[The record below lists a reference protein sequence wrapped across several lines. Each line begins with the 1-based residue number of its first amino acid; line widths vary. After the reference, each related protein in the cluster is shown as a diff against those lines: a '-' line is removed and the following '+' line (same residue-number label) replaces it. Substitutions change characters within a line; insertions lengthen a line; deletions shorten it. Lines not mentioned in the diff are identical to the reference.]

1 MDVIDYIDR
10 STYVILF
17 RVYTESDTIQI
28 PEQIDGKPVR
38 ELADHAFADEPSVLY
53 AESEKRRA
61 VRSGHFG
68 TFQSTGAGASAA
80 STHSSGERTERPDA
94 SVIAVVQNN
103 QLVGD
108 VCRPVTGRPDA
119 SVNAAVQNSE
129 RLSTL
134 PPSLCGRRLRAV
146 ILPDALAAIGNYAFY
161 GCDNLKTVSFPA
173 SIRRIGSGLFNSCP
187 ALSVL
192 IFRQAISAA
201 PSEDPEAGQQ
211 CADSLP
217 PQLLPENISSAPPAT
232 PALLQEVLRT
242 VNHEVEVRLQDSSGQ
257 DAVRLLFP
265 EYYEEPKEN
274 TPARIIEIIWH
285 GTGYQYR
292 QCFLQRKLQY
302 SQYDSLLPAAD
313 AQEMPQTLVRLC
325 LDRLITPAELSGTCL
340 ANYVSCLR
348 ARSDALWTFLLADQ
362 ETDLTDWLRVLEHS
376 GYFTEKLLDHMI
388 DQASS
393 AGRADASVFL
403 MDLRRRM
410 FRPSSRSKYDF

>member
-1 MDVIDYIDR
+1 MNLNMDAMDIIDYIDK
-10 STYVILF
+10 STYVILL

-61 VRSGHFG
+61 VRSGDCW
-68 TFQSTGAGASAA
+68 TFQSAGAGASAA
-80 STHSSGERTERPDA
+80 PTHFSGERTERPDA
-94 SVIAVVQNN
+94 SV
-103 QLVGD
+103 
-108 VCRPVTGRPDA
+108 
-119 SVNAAVQNSE
+119 NAAVPNSE
-129 RLSTL
+129 RRSTL
-134 PPSLCGRRLRAV
+134 PPALCGRRLRAV

-192 IFRQAISAA
+192 VFRQAVSAA
-201 PSEDPEAGQQ
+201 P
-211 CADSLP
+211 
-217 PQLLPENISSAPPAT
+217 SAPPAT

-242 VNHEVEVRLQDSSGQ
+242 VNHEVEVRLQDPSGQ

-362 ETDLTDWLRVLEHS
+362 ETDLTDWLRVLERS
-376 GYFTEKLLDHMI
+376 GYFTEERLDQMI

-393 AGRADASVFL
+393 AGRADASVYL

-410 FRPSSRSKYDF
+410 FRPSSGSKYDF

>member
-1 MDVIDYIDR
+1 MNLNMDAMDIIDYIDK
-10 STYVILF
+10 STYVILL

-28 PEQIDGKPVR
+28 PEQIDGKPMR

-61 VRSGHFG
+61 VSSGDCW
-68 TFQSTGAGASAA
+68 TFQSAGAGASAA
-80 STHSSGERTERPDA
+80 STHFSGERTE
-94 SVIAVVQNN
+94 
-103 QLVGD
+103 
-108 VCRPVTGRPDA
+108 RPDA

-134 PPSLCGRRLRAV
+134 PPALCGRRLRAV

-192 IFRQAISAA
+192 VFRQAVSA
-201 PSEDPEAGQQ
+201 
-211 CADSLP
+211 
-217 PQLLPENISSAPPAT
+217 APPAT

-242 VNHEVEVRLQDSSGQ
+242 VNHEVEVRLQDPSGQ

-325 LDRLITPAELSGTCL
+325 LDRLITPAELSRVHL
-340 ANYVSCLR
+340 ESYVSCLR
-348 ARSDALWTFLLADQ
+348 KRPDALWTFLLADQ
-362 ETDLTDWLRVLEHS
+362 ETDLTDWLRVLERS
-376 GYFTEKLLDHMI
+376 GYFTEERLDQMI

-393 AGRADASVFL
+393 AGRADASVYL

-410 FRPSSRSKYDF
+410 FRPSSGSKYDF

>member
-1 MDVIDYIDR
+1 MNLNMDAMDIIDYIDK
-10 STYVILF
+10 STYVILL

-61 VRSGHFG
+61 VRSDDCW
-68 TFQSTGAGASAA
+68 TFQSAGAGASAA
-80 STHSSGERTERPDA
+80 STHFSGERTE
-94 SVIAVVQNN
+94 
-103 QLVGD
+103 
-108 VCRPVTGRPDA
+108 RPDA

-134 PPSLCGRRLRAV
+134 PPALCGRRLRAV
-146 ILPDALAAIGNYAFY
+146 VLPDALAAIGNYAFY

-192 IFRQAISAA
+192 AFRQAVSAA
-201 PSEDPEAGQQ
+201 P
-211 CADSLP
+211 
-217 PQLLPENISSAPPAT
+217 SAPPAT

-325 LDRLITPAELSGTCL
+325 LDRLITPAELSRVHL
-340 ANYVSCLR
+340 ESYVSCLR
-348 ARSDALWTFLLADQ
+348 KRPDALWTFLLADQ
-362 ETDLTDWLRVLEHS
+362 ETDLTDWLRVLERS
-376 GYFTEKLLDHMI
+376 GYFTEERLDQMI

-393 AGRADASVFL
+393 AGRADATVYL

-410 FRPSSRSKYDF
+410 FRPSSGSKYDF

>member
-1 MDVIDYIDR
+1 MNLNMDAMDIIDYIDK
-10 STYVILF
+10 STYVILL

-61 VRSGHFG
+61 VRSGDCW
-68 TFQSTGAGASAA
+68 TFQSAGAGASAA
-80 STHSSGERTERPDA
+80 PTHFSGERTE
-94 SVIAVVQNN
+94 
-103 QLVGD
+103 
-108 VCRPVTGRPDA
+108 RPDA

-134 PPSLCGRRLRAV
+134 PPALCGRRLRAV
-146 ILPDALAAIGNYAFY
+146 VLPDALAAIGNYAFY

-192 IFRQAISAA
+192 VFRQAVSA
-201 PSEDPEAGQQ
+201 
-211 CADSLP
+211 
-217 PQLLPENISSAPPAT
+217 APPAT

-242 VNHEVEVRLQDSSGQ
+242 VNHEVEVRLQDPSGQ

-302 SQYDSLLPAAD
+302 SQYDNLLPAAD

-325 LDRLITPAELSGTCL
+325 LDRLITPAELSRVHL
-340 ANYVSCLR
+340 ESYVSCLR
-348 ARSDALWTFLLADQ
+348 KQPDALWTFLLADQ
-362 ETDLTDWLRVLEHS
+362 ETDLTDWLRVLERS
-376 GYFTEKLLDHMI
+376 GYFTEERLDQMI

-393 AGRADASVFL
+393 AGRADASVYL

-410 FRPSSRSKYDF
+410 FRPSSGSKYDF

>member
-1 MDVIDYIDR
+1 MLDLLED
-10 STYVILF
+10 ILVF
-17 RVYTESDTIQI
+17 
-28 PEQIDGKPVR
+28 
-38 ELADHAFADEPSVLY
+38 LHA
-53 AESEKRRA
+53 
-61 VRSGHFG
+61 
-68 TFQSTGAGASAA
+68 
-80 STHSSGERTERPDA
+80 RPMFH
-94 SVIAVVQNN
+94 
-103 QLVGD
+103 L
-108 VCRPVTGRPDA
+108 
-119 SVNAAVQNSE
+119 
-129 RLSTL
+129 
-134 PPSLCGRRLRAV
+134 
-146 ILPDALAAIGNYAFY
+146 
-161 GCDNLKTVSFPA
+161 
-173 SIRRIGSGLFNSCP
+173 
-187 ALSVL
+187 
-192 IFRQAISAA
+192 
-201 PSEDPEAGQQ
+201 
-211 CADSLP
+211 
-217 PQLLPENISSAPPAT
+217 
-232 PALLQEVLRT
+232 ALLQEVLRT

>member
-1 MDVIDYIDR
+1 MNLNMDAMDIIDYIDK
-10 STYVILF
+10 STYVILL

-61 VRSGHFG
+61 VRSGDCW
-68 TFQSTGAGASAA
+68 TFQSAGAGASAA
-80 STHSSGERTERPDA
+80 STHFSGERTE
-94 SVIAVVQNN
+94 
-103 QLVGD
+103 
-108 VCRPVTGRPDA
+108 RPDA

-134 PPSLCGRRLRAV
+134 PPALCGRRLRAV

-192 IFRQAISAA
+192 VFRQAVSA
-201 PSEDPEAGQQ
+201 
-211 CADSLP
+211 
-217 PQLLPENISSAPPAT
+217 APPAT

-242 VNHEVEVRLQDSSGQ
+242 VNHEVEVRLQDPSGQ

>member
-1 MDVIDYIDR
+1 MNLNMDAMDIIDYIDK
-10 STYVILF
+10 STYVILL

-61 VRSGHFG
+61 VSSGDCW
-68 TFQSTGAGASAA
+68 TFQSAGAGASAA
-80 STHSSGERTERPDA
+80 STHFSGERTE
-94 SVIAVVQNN
+94 
-103 QLVGD
+103 
-108 VCRPVTGRPDA
+108 RPDA

-134 PPSLCGRRLRAV
+134 PPALCGRRLRAV

-192 IFRQAISAA
+192 VFRQAVSA
-201 PSEDPEAGQQ
+201 
-211 CADSLP
+211 
-217 PQLLPENISSAPPAT
+217 APPAT

-242 VNHEVEVRLQDSSGQ
+242 VNHEVEVRLQDPSGQ

-325 LDRLITPAELSGTCL
+325 LDRLITPAELSRVHL
-340 ANYVSCLR
+340 ESYVSCLR
-348 ARSDALWTFLLADQ
+348 KQPDALWTFLLADQ
-362 ETDLTDWLRVLEHS
+362 ETDLTDWLRVLERS
-376 GYFTEKLLDHMI
+376 GYFTEERLDQMI

-393 AGRADASVFL
+393 AGRADASVYL

-410 FRPSSRSKYDF
+410 FRPSSGSKYDF

>member
-1 MDVIDYIDR
+1 MNLNMDAMDIIDYIDK
-10 STYVILF
+10 STYVILL

-61 VRSGHFG
+61 VSSGDCW
-68 TFQSTGAGASAA
+68 TFQSAGAGASAA
-80 STHSSGERTERPDA
+80 STHFSGERTERPDA
-94 SVIAVVQNN
+94 SV
-103 QLVGD
+103 
-108 VCRPVTGRPDA
+108 
-119 SVNAAVQNSE
+119 NAAVPNSE
-129 RLSTL
+129 RRSTL
-134 PPSLCGRRLRAV
+134 PPALCGRRLRAV

-192 IFRQAISAA
+192 VFRQAVSA
-201 PSEDPEAGQQ
+201 
-211 CADSLP
+211 
-217 PQLLPENISSAPPAT
+217 APPAT

-242 VNHEVEVRLQDSSGQ
+242 VNHEVEVRLQDPSGQ

-325 LDRLITPAELSGTCL
+325 LDRLITPAELSRVHL
-340 ANYVSCLR
+340 ESYVSCLR
-348 ARSDALWTFLLADQ
+348 KQPDALWTFLLADQ
-362 ETDLTDWLRVLEHS
+362 ETDLTDWLRVLERS
-376 GYFTEKLLDHMI
+376 GYFTEERLDQMI

-393 AGRADASVFL
+393 AGRADASVYL

-410 FRPSSRSKYDF
+410 FRPSSGSKYDF

>member
-1 MDVIDYIDR
+1 MDVIYYIDK

-17 RVYTESDTIQI
+17 RVYTESDTIQL
-28 PEQIDGKPVR
+28 PEQIDGKPVK
-38 ELADHAFADEPSVLY
+38 ELADHAFADEPSVMY

-61 VRSGHFG
+61 VRSGNFG
-68 TFQSTGAGASAA
+68 AFKPATAGASAA
-80 STHSSGERTERPDA
+80 STLFSGESTERPD
-94 SVIAVVQNN
+94 
-103 QLVGD
+103 
-108 VCRPVTGRPDA
+108 P
-119 SVNAAVQNSE
+119 SVNAAAE
-129 RLSTL
+129 HLAPPGTL
-134 PPSLCGRRLRAV
+134 PPALCGRRLRAV

-161 GCDNLKTVSFPA
+161 GCDNLKTVSFPE

-187 ALSVL
+187 AFSVL
-192 IFRQAISAA
+192 IFRQAAGLSPARPAPARLQQSAGLS
-201 PSEDPEAGQQ
+201 P
-211 CADSLP
+211 
-217 PQLLPENISSAPPAT
+217 APPAPARLQQSAGLSPAPPASAQLQQSAGLSPAPPT

-242 VNHEVEVRLQDSSGQ
+242 VNHEVEVRLQDAAGQ

-302 SQYDSLLPAAD
+302 SQYDNLLPAAD

-325 LDRLITPAELSGTCL
+325 LDRLITPVELSSAHL
-340 ANYVSCLR
+340 ENYVSCLR
-348 ARSDALWTFLLADQ
+348 KRPDALWTYLLADQ
-362 ETDLTDWLRVLEHS
+362 ETDLTDWLRVLERS
-376 GYFTEKLLDHMI
+376 GYFTRELLDHMV

-403 MDLRRRM
+403 MDLRRRV

>member
-1 MDVIDYIDR
+1 MNLNMDAMDIIDYIDK
-10 STYVILF
+10 STYVILL

-61 VRSGHFG
+61 VRSGDCW
-68 TFQSTGAGASAA
+68 TFQSAGAGASAA
-80 STHSSGERTERPDA
+80 PTHFSGERTERPDA
-94 SVIAVVQNN
+94 SV
-103 QLVGD
+103 
-108 VCRPVTGRPDA
+108 
-119 SVNAAVQNSE
+119 NAAVPNSE
-129 RLSTL
+129 RRSTL
-134 PPSLCGRRLRAV
+134 PPALCGRRLRAV
-146 ILPDALAAIGNYAFY
+146 VLPDALAAIGNYAFY

-187 ALSVL
+187 ALLVL
-192 IFRQAISAA
+192 VFRQAVSAA
-201 PSEDPEAGQQ
+201 P
-211 CADSLP
+211 
-217 PQLLPENISSAPPAT
+217 SAPPAT

-242 VNHEVEVRLQDSSGQ
+242 VNHEVEVRLQDPSGQ

-325 LDRLITPAELSGTCL
+325 LDRLITPAELSRVHL
-340 ANYVSCLR
+340 ESYVSCLR
-348 ARSDALWTFLLADQ
+348 KQPDALWTFLLADQ
-362 ETDLTDWLRVLEHS
+362 ETDLTDWLRVLERS
-376 GYFTEKLLDHMI
+376 GYFTEERLDQMI

-393 AGRADASVFL
+393 AGRADASVYL

-410 FRPSSRSKYDF
+410 FRPSSGSKYDF

>member
-38 ELADHAFADEPSVLY
+38 ELAEHAFADEPSVLY
-53 AESEKRRA
+53 SESEKHRA

-80 STHSSGERTERPDA
+80 STHFSGERTERPDA
-94 SVIAVVQNN
+94 SV
-103 QLVGD
+103 
-108 VCRPVTGRPDA
+108 
-119 SVNAAVQNSE
+119 NAAAQNSE

-211 CADSLP
+211 HADSLP

-393 AGRADASVFL
+393 AGRADASIFL

>member
-1 MDVIDYIDR
+1 M
-10 STYVILF
+10 
-17 RVYTESDTIQI
+17 
-28 PEQIDGKPVR
+28 
-38 ELADHAFADEPSVLY
+38 
-53 AESEKRRA
+53 
-61 VRSGHFG
+61 
-68 TFQSTGAGASAA
+68 
-80 STHSSGERTERPDA
+80 
-94 SVIAVVQNN
+94 
-103 QLVGD
+103 
-108 VCRPVTGRPDA
+108 
-119 SVNAAVQNSE
+119 NAAVQNSE

-134 PPSLCGRRLRAV
+134 PPALCGRRLKAV
-146 ILPDALAAIGNYAFY
+146 VLPDALAAIGNYAFY

-192 IFRQAISAA
+192 VFRQAVSAA
-201 PSEDPEAGQQ
+201 P
-211 CADSLP
+211 
-217 PQLLPENISSAPPAT
+217 SAPPAT

-242 VNHEVEVRLQDSSGQ
+242 VNHEVEVRLQDPSGQ

-325 LDRLITPAELSGTCL
+325 LDRLITPAELSRVHL
-340 ANYVSCLR
+340 ESYVSCLR
-348 ARSDALWTFLLADQ
+348 KQPDALWTFLLADQ
-362 ETDLTDWLRVLEHS
+362 ETDLTDWLRVLERS
-376 GYFTEKLLDHMI
+376 GYFTEERLDQMI

-393 AGRADASVFL
+393 AGRADASVYL

-410 FRPSSRSKYDF
+410 FRPSSGSKYDF

>member
-1 MDVIDYIDR
+1 MNLNMDAMDIIDYIDK
-10 STYVILF
+10 STYVILL

-61 VRSGHFG
+61 VRSDDCW
-68 TFQSTGAGASAA
+68 TFQSAGAGASAA
-80 STHSSGERTERPDA
+80 PTHFSGERTE
-94 SVIAVVQNN
+94 
-103 QLVGD
+103 
-108 VCRPVTGRPDA
+108 RPDA

-134 PPSLCGRRLRAV
+134 PPALCGRRLRAV

-192 IFRQAISAA
+192 VFRQAVSA
-201 PSEDPEAGQQ
+201 
-211 CADSLP
+211 
-217 PQLLPENISSAPPAT
+217 APPAT

-242 VNHEVEVRLQDSSGQ
+242 VNHEVEVRLQDPSGQ

-302 SQYDSLLPAAD
+302 SQYDNLLPAAD

-325 LDRLITPAELSGTCL
+325 LDRLITPAELSRVHL
-340 ANYVSCLR
+340 ESYVSCLR
-348 ARSDALWTFLLADQ
+348 KRPDALWTFLLADQ
-362 ETDLTDWLRVLEHS
+362 ETDLTDWLRVLERS
-376 GYFTEKLLDHMI
+376 GYFTEERLDQMI

-393 AGRADASVFL
+393 AGRADASVYL

-410 FRPSSRSKYDF
+410 FRPSSGSKYDF

>member
-1 MDVIDYIDR
+1 MNLNMDAMDIIDYIDK
-10 STYVILF
+10 STYVILL

-61 VRSGHFG
+61 VRSGDCW
-68 TFQSTGAGASAA
+68 TFQSAGAGASAA
-80 STHSSGERTERPDA
+80 STHFSGERTE
-94 SVIAVVQNN
+94 
-103 QLVGD
+103 
-108 VCRPVTGRPDA
+108 RPDA

-134 PPSLCGRRLRAV
+134 PPALCGRRLKAV
-146 ILPDALAAIGNYAFY
+146 VLPDALAAIGNYAFY

-192 IFRQAISAA
+192 VFRQAVSA
-201 PSEDPEAGQQ
+201 
-211 CADSLP
+211 
-217 PQLLPENISSAPPAT
+217 APPAT

-242 VNHEVEVRLQDSSGQ
+242 VNHEVEVRLQDPSGQ

-325 LDRLITPAELSGTCL
+325 LDRLITPAELSRVHL
-340 ANYVSCLR
+340 ESYVSCLR
-348 ARSDALWTFLLADQ
+348 KRPDALWTFLLADQ
-362 ETDLTDWLRVLEHS
+362 ETDLTDWLRVLERS
-376 GYFTEKLLDHMI
+376 GYFTEERLDQMI

-393 AGRADASVFL
+393 AGRADASVYL

-410 FRPSSRSKYDF
+410 FRPSSGSKYDF

>member
-1 MDVIDYIDR
+1 MNLNMDAMDIIDYIDK
-10 STYVILF
+10 STYVILL

-61 VRSGHFG
+61 VRSGDCW
-68 TFQSTGAGASAA
+68 TFQSAGAGASAA
-80 STHSSGERTERPDA
+80 STHFSGERTE
-94 SVIAVVQNN
+94 
-103 QLVGD
+103 
-108 VCRPVTGRPDA
+108 RPDA

-134 PPSLCGRRLRAV
+134 PPALCGRRLRAV

-192 IFRQAISAA
+192 VFRQAVSA
-201 PSEDPEAGQQ
+201 
-211 CADSLP
+211 
-217 PQLLPENISSAPPAT
+217 APPAT

-242 VNHEVEVRLQDSSGQ
+242 VNHEVEVRLQDPSGQ

-325 LDRLITPAELSGTCL
+325 LDRLITPAELSRVHL
-340 ANYVSCLR
+340 ESYVSCLR
-348 ARSDALWTFLLADQ
+348 KRPDALWAFLLADQ
-362 ETDLTDWLRVLEHS
+362 ETDLTDWLRVLEQS
-376 GYFTEKLLDHMI
+376 GYFTEERLDQMI

-393 AGRADASVFL
+393 AGRADASVYL

-410 FRPSSRSKYDF
+410 FRPSSGSKYDF

>member
-1 MDVIDYIDR
+1 MNLNMDAMDIIDYIDK
-10 STYVILF
+10 STYVILL

-61 VRSGHFG
+61 VRSGDCW
-68 TFQSTGAGASAA
+68 TFQSAGAGASAA
-80 STHSSGERTERPDA
+80 STHFSGERTE
-94 SVIAVVQNN
+94 
-103 QLVGD
+103 
-108 VCRPVTGRPDA
+108 RPDA

-134 PPSLCGRRLRAV
+134 PPALCGRRLRAV
-146 ILPDALAAIGNYAFY
+146 VLPDALAAIGNYAFY

-192 IFRQAISAA
+192 VFRQAVSAA
-201 PSEDPEAGQQ
+201 PPAT
-211 CADSLP
+211 
-217 PQLLPENISSAPPAT
+217 PAT

-242 VNHEVEVRLQDSSGQ
+242 VNHEVEVRLQDPSGQ

-325 LDRLITPAELSGTCL
+325 LDRLITPAELSRVHL
-340 ANYVSCLR
+340 ESYVSCLR
-348 ARSDALWTFLLADQ
+348 KQPDALWTFLLADQ
-362 ETDLTDWLRVLEHS
+362 ETDLTDWLRVLERS
-376 GYFTEKLLDHMI
+376 GYFTEERLDQMI

-393 AGRADASVFL
+393 AGRADASVYL

-410 FRPSSRSKYDF
+410 FRPSSGSKYDF

>member
-1 MDVIDYIDR
+1 MNLNMDAMDIIDYIDK
-10 STYVILF
+10 STYVILL

-61 VRSGHFG
+61 VRSGDCW
-68 TFQSTGAGASAA
+68 TYQSAGAGASAA
-80 STHSSGERTERPDA
+80 STHFSGERTE
-94 SVIAVVQNN
+94 
-103 QLVGD
+103 
-108 VCRPVTGRPDA
+108 RPDA

-134 PPSLCGRRLRAV
+134 PPALCGRRLRAV
-146 ILPDALAAIGNYAFY
+146 VLPDALAAIGNYAFY

-192 IFRQAISAA
+192 VFRQAVSA
-201 PSEDPEAGQQ
+201 
-211 CADSLP
+211 
-217 PQLLPENISSAPPAT
+217 APPAT

-242 VNHEVEVRLQDSSGQ
+242 VNHEVEVRLQDPSGQ

-325 LDRLITPAELSGTCL
+325 LDRLITPAELSRVHL
-340 ANYVSCLR
+340 ESYVSCLR
-348 ARSDALWTFLLADQ
+348 KRPDALWTFLLADQ
-362 ETDLTDWLRVLEHS
+362 ETDLTDWLRVLERS
-376 GYFTEKLLDHMI
+376 GYFTEERLDQMI

-393 AGRADASVFL
+393 AGRADASVYL

-410 FRPSSRSKYDF
+410 FRPSSGSKYDF

>member
-94 SVIAVVQNN
+94 SVNAVVQNN

-192 IFRQAISAA
+192 VFRQAVSA
-201 PSEDPEAGQQ
+201 
-211 CADSLP
+211 
-217 PQLLPENISSAPPAT
+217 APPAT

-242 VNHEVEVRLQDSSGQ
+242 VNHEVEVRLQDPSGQ

-325 LDRLITPAELSGTCL
+325 LDRLITPAELSRVHL
-340 ANYVSCLR
+340 ESYVSCLR
-348 ARSDALWTFLLADQ
+348 KRPDALWTFLLADQ
-362 ETDLTDWLRVLEHS
+362 ETDLTDWLRVLERS
-376 GYFTEKLLDHMI
+376 GYFTEERLDQMI

-393 AGRADASVFL
+393 AGRADASVYL

-410 FRPSSRSKYDF
+410 FRPSSGSKYDF

>member
-1 MDVIDYIDR
+1 MNLNMDAMDIIDYIDK
-10 STYVILF
+10 STYVILL

-80 STHSSGERTERPDA
+80 STHFSGERTERPDA
-94 SVIAVVQNN
+94 SV
-103 QLVGD
+103 
-108 VCRPVTGRPDA
+108 
-119 SVNAAVQNSE
+119 NAAAQNSE

-146 ILPDALAAIGNYAFY
+146 VLPDALAAIGNYAFY

-192 IFRQAISAA
+192 VFRQAVSA
-201 PSEDPEAGQQ
+201 
-211 CADSLP
+211 
-217 PQLLPENISSAPPAT
+217 APPAT

-242 VNHEVEVRLQDSSGQ
+242 VNHEVEVRLQDPSGQ

-325 LDRLITPAELSGTCL
+325 LDRLITPAELSRVHL
-340 ANYVSCLR
+340 ESYVSCLR
-348 ARSDALWTFLLADQ
+348 KRPDALWTFLLADQ
-362 ETDLTDWLRVLEHS
+362 ETDLTDWLRVLERS
-376 GYFTEKLLDHMI
+376 GYFTEERLDQMI

-393 AGRADASVFL
+393 AGRADASVYL

-410 FRPSSRSKYDF
+410 FRPSSGSKYDF

>member
-1 MDVIDYIDR
+1 MNLNMDAMDIIDYIDK
-10 STYVILF
+10 STYVILL

-61 VRSGHFG
+61 VSSGDCW
-68 TFQSTGAGASAA
+68 TFQSAGAGASAA
-80 STHSSGERTERPDA
+80 STHFSGERTE
-94 SVIAVVQNN
+94 
-103 QLVGD
+103 
-108 VCRPVTGRPDA
+108 RPDA

-134 PPSLCGRRLRAV
+134 PPALCGRRLKAV
-146 ILPDALAAIGNYAFY
+146 VLPDALAAIGNYAFY

-192 IFRQAISAA
+192 VFRQAVSA
-201 PSEDPEAGQQ
+201 
-211 CADSLP
+211 
-217 PQLLPENISSAPPAT
+217 APPAT

-242 VNHEVEVRLQDSSGQ
+242 VNHEVEVRLQDPSGQ

-325 LDRLITPAELSGTCL
+325 LDRLITPAELSRVHL
-340 ANYVSCLR
+340 ESYVSCLR
-348 ARSDALWTFLLADQ
+348 KRPDALWTFLLADQ
-362 ETDLTDWLRVLEHS
+362 ETDLTDWLRVLERS
-376 GYFTEKLLDHMI
+376 GYFTEERLDQMI

-393 AGRADASVFL
+393 AGRADASVYL

-410 FRPSSRSKYDF
+410 FRPSSGSKYDF

>member
-1 MDVIDYIDR
+1 MNLNMDAMDIIDYIDK
-10 STYVILF
+10 STYVILL

-53 AESEKRRA
+53 AESEKCRA
-61 VRSGHFG
+61 VRSGDCW
-68 TFQSTGAGASAA
+68 TFQPAVAGASAA
-80 STHSSGERTERPDA
+80 PTHFSGERTE
-94 SVIAVVQNN
+94 
-103 QLVGD
+103 
-108 VCRPVTGRPDA
+108 RPDA

-129 RLSTL
+129 RRSTL
-134 PPSLCGRRLRAV
+134 PPALCGRRLKAV
-146 ILPDALAAIGNYAFY
+146 VLPDALAAIGNYAFY

-192 IFRQAISAA
+192 VFRQAVSA
-201 PSEDPEAGQQ
+201 
-211 CADSLP
+211 
-217 PQLLPENISSAPPAT
+217 APPAT

-242 VNHEVEVRLQDSSGQ
+242 VNHEVEVRLQDPSGQ

-302 SQYDSLLPAAD
+302 SQYDNLLPAAD

-325 LDRLITPAELSGTCL
+325 LDRLITPAELSRVHL
-340 ANYVSCLR
+340 ESYVSCLR
-348 ARSDALWTFLLADQ
+348 KQPDALWTFLLADQ
-362 ETDLTDWLRVLEHS
+362 ETDLTDWLRVLERS
-376 GYFTEKLLDHMI
+376 GYFTEERLDQMI

-393 AGRADASVFL
+393 AGRADASVYL

-410 FRPSSRSKYDF
+410 FRPSSGSKYDF

>member
-1 MDVIDYIDR
+1 MNLNMDAMDIIDYIDK
-10 STYVILF
+10 STYVILL

-61 VRSGHFG
+61 VRSGDCW
-68 TFQSTGAGASAA
+68 TFQSAGAGASAA
-80 STHSSGERTERPDA
+80 PTHFSGERTE
-94 SVIAVVQNN
+94 
-103 QLVGD
+103 
-108 VCRPVTGRPDA
+108 RPDA

-134 PPSLCGRRLRAV
+134 PPALCGRRLKAV
-146 ILPDALAAIGNYAFY
+146 VLPDALAAIGNYAFY

-192 IFRQAISAA
+192 VFRQAVSA
-201 PSEDPEAGQQ
+201 
-211 CADSLP
+211 
-217 PQLLPENISSAPPAT
+217 APPAT

-242 VNHEVEVRLQDSSGQ
+242 VNHEVEVRLQDPSGQ

-325 LDRLITPAELSGTCL
+325 LDRLITPAELSRVHL
-340 ANYVSCLR
+340 ESYVSCLR
-348 ARSDALWTFLLADQ
+348 KRPDALWTFLLADQ
-362 ETDLTDWLRVLEHS
+362 ETDLTDWLRVLERS
-376 GYFTEKLLDHMI
+376 GYFTEERLDQMI

-393 AGRADASVFL
+393 AGRADASVYL

-410 FRPSSRSKYDF
+410 FRPSSGSKYDF

>member
-1 MDVIDYIDR
+1 MNLNMDAMDIIDYIDK
-10 STYVILF
+10 STYVILL

-61 VRSGHFG
+61 VRSDDCW
-68 TFQSTGAGASAA
+68 TFQSAGAGASAA
-80 STHSSGERTERPDA
+80 STHFSGERTE
-94 SVIAVVQNN
+94 
-103 QLVGD
+103 
-108 VCRPVTGRPDA
+108 RPDA

-134 PPSLCGRRLRAV
+134 PPALCGRRLRAV
-146 ILPDALAAIGNYAFY
+146 VLPDALAAIGNYAFY

-211 CADSLP
+211 HADSLP

-302 SQYDSLLPAAD
+302 SQYDNLLPAAD

-325 LDRLITPAELSGTCL
+325 LDRLITPAELSRVHL
-340 ANYVSCLR
+340 ESYVSCLR
-348 ARSDALWTFLLADQ
+348 KRPDALWTFLLADQ
-362 ETDLTDWLRVLEHS
+362 ETDLTDWLRVLERS
-376 GYFTEKLLDHMI
+376 GYFTEERLDQMI

-393 AGRADASVFL
+393 AGRADASVYL

-410 FRPSSRSKYDF
+410 FRPSSGSKYDF

>member
-1 MDVIDYIDR
+1 MDVIYYIDK

-17 RVYTESDTIQI
+17 RVYTESDTIQL
-28 PEQIDGKPVR
+28 PEQIDGKPVK
-38 ELADHAFADEPSVLY
+38 ELADHAFADEPSVMY

-61 VRSGHFG
+61 VRSGNSGAFKPV
-68 TFQSTGAGASAA
+68 TAGASAA
-80 STHSSGERTERPDA
+80 STLFSGESTERPD
-94 SVIAVVQNN
+94 
-103 QLVGD
+103 
-108 VCRPVTGRPDA
+108 P
-119 SVNAAVQNSE
+119 SVNAAAE
-129 RLSTL
+129 HLAPPGTL
-134 PPSLCGRRLRAV
+134 PPALCGRRLRAV

-161 GCDNLKTVSFPA
+161 GCDNLKTVSFPE
-173 SIRRIGSGLFNSCP
+173 SIKRIGSGLFNSCP

-192 IFRQAISAA
+192 IFRQA
-201 PSEDPEAGQQ
+201 AGL
-211 CADSLP
+211 SP
-217 PQLLPENISSAPPAT
+217 APPAPARLQPSAGLSPAPPT

-242 VNHEVEVRLQDSSGQ
+242 VNHEVEVRLQDAAGQ

-325 LDRLITPAELSGTCL
+325 LDRLITPVELSSAHL
-340 ANYVSCLR
+340 ENYVSCLR
-348 ARSDALWTFLLADQ
+348 KRPDALWTYLLADQ
-362 ETDLTDWLRVLEHS
+362 ETDLTDWLRVLERS
-376 GYFTEKLLDHMI
+376 GCFTRELLDHMV

-403 MDLRRRM
+403 MDLRRRV
-410 FRPSSRSKYDF
+410 FLPSSRSKYDF

>member
-1 MDVIDYIDR
+1 MNLNMDAMDIIDYIDK
-10 STYVILF
+10 STYVILL

-61 VRSGHFG
+61 VRSGDCW
-68 TFQSTGAGASAA
+68 TFQSAGAGASAA
-80 STHSSGERTERPDA
+80 STHFSGERTERPDA
-94 SVIAVVQNN
+94 SV
-103 QLVGD
+103 
-108 VCRPVTGRPDA
+108 
-119 SVNAAVQNSE
+119 NAAVPNSE
-129 RLSTL
+129 RRSTL
-134 PPSLCGRRLRAV
+134 PPALCGRRLRAV

-192 IFRQAISAA
+192 VFRQAVSA
-201 PSEDPEAGQQ
+201 
-211 CADSLP
+211 
-217 PQLLPENISSAPPAT
+217 APPAT

-242 VNHEVEVRLQDSSGQ
+242 VNHEVEVRLQDPSGQ
-257 DAVRLLFP
+257 DSVRLLFP

-325 LDRLITPAELSGTCL
+325 LDRLITPAELSKVHL
-340 ANYVSCLR
+340 ESYVSCLR
-348 ARSDALWTFLLADQ
+348 KRPDALWTFLLADQ
-362 ETDLTDWLRVLEHS
+362 ETDLTDWLRVLERS
-376 GYFTEKLLDHMI
+376 GYFTEERLDQMI

-393 AGRADASVFL
+393 AGRADASVYL

-410 FRPSSRSKYDF
+410 FRPSSGSKYDF

>member
-1 MDVIDYIDR
+1 MNLNMDAMDIIDYIDK
-10 STYVILF
+10 STYVILL

-61 VRSGHFG
+61 VRSDDCW
-68 TFQSTGAGASAA
+68 TFQSAGAGASAA
-80 STHSSGERTERPDA
+80 STHFSGERTE
-94 SVIAVVQNN
+94 
-103 QLVGD
+103 
-108 VCRPVTGRPDA
+108 RPDA

-134 PPSLCGRRLRAV
+134 PPALCGRRLRAV
-146 ILPDALAAIGNYAFY
+146 VLPDALAAIGNYAFY

-192 IFRQAISAA
+192 VFRQAVSA
-201 PSEDPEAGQQ
+201 
-211 CADSLP
+211 
-217 PQLLPENISSAPPAT
+217 APPAT

-242 VNHEVEVRLQDSSGQ
+242 VNHEVEVRLQDPSGQ

-302 SQYDSLLPAAD
+302 SQYDNLLPAAD

-325 LDRLITPAELSGTCL
+325 LDRLITPAELSRVHL
-340 ANYVSCLR
+340 ESYVSCLR
-348 ARSDALWTFLLADQ
+348 KRPDALWTFLLADQ
-362 ETDLTDWLRVLEHS
+362 ETDLTDWLRVLERS
-376 GYFTEKLLDHMI
+376 GYFTEERLDQMI

-393 AGRADASVFL
+393 AGRADATVYL

-410 FRPSSRSKYDF
+410 FRPSSGSKYDF

>member
-1 MDVIDYIDR
+1 MNLNMDAMDIIDYIDK
-10 STYVILF
+10 STYVILL

-61 VRSGHFG
+61 VRSGDCW
-68 TFQSTGAGASAA
+68 TFQSAGAGASAA
-80 STHSSGERTERPDA
+80 STHFSGERTE
-94 SVIAVVQNN
+94 
-103 QLVGD
+103 
-108 VCRPVTGRPDA
+108 RPDA

-129 RLSTL
+129 RRNTL
-134 PPSLCGRRLRAV
+134 PPALCGRRLRAV

-211 CADSLP
+211 RADSLP

-403 MDLRRRM
+403 MDLRCRM

>member
-1 MDVIDYIDR
+1 MNLNMDAMDIIDYIDK
-10 STYVILF
+10 STYVILL

-61 VRSGHFG
+61 VRSGDCW
-68 TFQSTGAGASAA
+68 TFQSAGAGASAA
-80 STHSSGERTERPDA
+80 STHFSGERTE
-94 SVIAVVQNN
+94 
-103 QLVGD
+103 
-108 VCRPVTGRPDA
+108 RPDA

-134 PPSLCGRRLRAV
+134 PPALCGRRLRAV
-146 ILPDALAAIGNYAFY
+146 VLPDALAAIGNYAFY

-192 IFRQAISAA
+192 VFRQAVSA
-201 PSEDPEAGQQ
+201 
-211 CADSLP
+211 
-217 PQLLPENISSAPPAT
+217 APPAT

-242 VNHEVEVRLQDSSGQ
+242 VNHEVEVRLQDPSGQ

-325 LDRLITPAELSGTCL
+325 LDRLITPAELSRVHL
-340 ANYVSCLR
+340 ESYVSCLR
-348 ARSDALWTFLLADQ
+348 KRPDALWTFLLADQ
-362 ETDLTDWLRVLEHS
+362 ETDLTDWLRVLERS
-376 GYFTEKLLDHMI
+376 GYFTEERLDQMI

-393 AGRADASVFL
+393 AGRADASVYL

-410 FRPSSRSKYDF
+410 FRPSSGSKYDF

>member
-1 MDVIDYIDR
+1 MREAAQNMNLNMDAMDIIDYIDK
-10 STYVILF
+10 STYVILL

-61 VRSGHFG
+61 VRSGDCW
-68 TFQSTGAGASAA
+68 TFQSAGAGASAA
-80 STHSSGERTERPDA
+80 PTHFSGERTE
-94 SVIAVVQNN
+94 
-103 QLVGD
+103 
-108 VCRPVTGRPDA
+108 RPDA

-134 PPSLCGRRLRAV
+134 PPALCGRRLRAV
-146 ILPDALAAIGNYAFY
+146 VLPDALAAIGNYAFY

-192 IFRQAISAA
+192 VFRQAVSA
-201 PSEDPEAGQQ
+201 
-211 CADSLP
+211 
-217 PQLLPENISSAPPAT
+217 APPAT

-242 VNHEVEVRLQDSSGQ
+242 VNHEVEVRLQDPSGQ

-325 LDRLITPAELSGTCL
+325 LDRLITPAELSRVHL
-340 ANYVSCLR
+340 ESYVSCLR
-348 ARSDALWTFLLADQ
+348 KQPDALWTFLLADQ
-362 ETDLTDWLRVLEHS
+362 ETDLTDWLRVLERS
-376 GYFTEKLLDHMI
+376 GYFTEERLDQMI

-393 AGRADASVFL
+393 AGRADASVYL

-410 FRPSSRSKYDF
+410 FRPSSGSKYDF

>member
-1 MDVIDYIDR
+1 MDVIYYIDK

-17 RVYTESDTIQI
+17 RVYTESDTIQL
-28 PEQIDGKPVR
+28 PEQIDGKPVK
-38 ELADHAFADEPSVLY
+38 ELADHAFADEPSVMY

-61 VRSGHFG
+61 VRSGNFG
-68 TFQSTGAGASAA
+68 AFKPATAGASAA
-80 STHSSGERTERPDA
+80 STLFSGKSTERP
-94 SVIAVVQNN
+94 N
-103 QLVGD
+103 
-108 VCRPVTGRPDA
+108 P
-119 SVNAAVQNSE
+119 SVNAAAE
-129 RLSTL
+129 HLAPPGTL
-134 PPSLCGRRLRAV
+134 PPALCGRRLRAV

-161 GCDNLKTVSFPA
+161 GCDNLKTVSFPE

-192 IFRQAISAA
+192 IFRQA
-201 PSEDPEAGQQ
+201 AGL
-211 CADSLP
+211 SP
-217 PQLLPENISSAPPAT
+217 APPASARLQQSAGLSPAPPT

-242 VNHEVEVRLQDSSGQ
+242 VNHEVEVRLQDAAGQ

-302 SQYDSLLPAAD
+302 SQYDNLLPAAD

-325 LDRLITPAELSGTCL
+325 LDRLITPVELSSAHL
-340 ANYVSCLR
+340 ENYVSCLR
-348 ARSDALWTFLLADQ
+348 KRPDALWTYLLADQ
-362 ETDLTDWLRVLEHS
+362 ETDLTDWLRVLERS
-376 GYFTEKLLDHMI
+376 GYFTRELLDHMV

-403 MDLRRRM
+403 MDLRRRV

>member
-1 MDVIDYIDR
+1 MNLNMDAMDIIDYIDK
-10 STYVILF
+10 STYVILL

-61 VRSGHFG
+61 VRSGDCW
-68 TFQSTGAGASAA
+68 TFQSAGAGASAA
-80 STHSSGERTERPDA
+80 PTHFSGERTE
-94 SVIAVVQNN
+94 
-103 QLVGD
+103 
-108 VCRPVTGRPDA
+108 RPDA

-134 PPSLCGRRLRAV
+134 PPALCGRRLRAV
-146 ILPDALAAIGNYAFY
+146 VLPDALAAIGNYAFY

-192 IFRQAISAA
+192 VFRQAVSA
-201 PSEDPEAGQQ
+201 
-211 CADSLP
+211 
-217 PQLLPENISSAPPAT
+217 APPAT

-242 VNHEVEVRLQDSSGQ
+242 VNHEVEVRLQDPSGQ

-325 LDRLITPAELSGTCL
+325 LDRLITPAELSRVHL
-340 ANYVSCLR
+340 ESYVSCLR
-348 ARSDALWTFLLADQ
+348 KRPDALWTFLLADQ
-362 ETDLTDWLRVLEHS
+362 ETDLTDWLRVLERS
-376 GYFTEKLLDHMI
+376 GYFTEERLDQMI

-393 AGRADASVFL
+393 AGRADASVYL

-410 FRPSSRSKYDF
+410 FRPSSGSKYDF

>member
-1 MDVIDYIDR
+1 MNLNMDAMDIIDYIDK
-10 STYVILF
+10 STYVILL

-61 VRSGHFG
+61 VRSGDCW
-68 TFQSTGAGASAA
+68 TFQSAGAGASAA
-80 STHSSGERTERPDA
+80 STHFSGERTE
-94 SVIAVVQNN
+94 
-103 QLVGD
+103 
-108 VCRPVTGRPDA
+108 RPDA

-134 PPSLCGRRLRAV
+134 PPALCGRRLKAV
-146 ILPDALAAIGNYAFY
+146 ALPDALAAIGNYAFY

-192 IFRQAISAA
+192 VFRQAVSA
-201 PSEDPEAGQQ
+201 
-211 CADSLP
+211 
-217 PQLLPENISSAPPAT
+217 APPAT

-242 VNHEVEVRLQDSSGQ
+242 VNHEVEVRLQDPSGQ

-325 LDRLITPAELSGTCL
+325 LDRLITPAELSRVHL
-340 ANYVSCLR
+340 ESYVSCLR
-348 ARSDALWTFLLADQ
+348 KRPDALWTFLLADQ
-362 ETDLTDWLRVLEHS
+362 ETDLTDWLRVLERS
-376 GYFTEKLLDHMI
+376 GYFTEERLDQMI

-393 AGRADASVFL
+393 AGRADASVYL

-410 FRPSSRSKYDF
+410 FRPSSGSKYDF

>member
-1 MDVIDYIDR
+1 MNLNMDAMDIIDYIDK
-10 STYVILF
+10 STYVILL

-61 VRSGHFG
+61 VRSDDCW
-68 TFQSTGAGASAA
+68 TFQSAGAGASAA
-80 STHSSGERTERPDA
+80 STHFSGERTE
-94 SVIAVVQNN
+94 
-103 QLVGD
+103 
-108 VCRPVTGRPDA
+108 RPDA

-134 PPSLCGRRLRAV
+134 PPALCGRRLRAV
-146 ILPDALAAIGNYAFY
+146 VLPDALAAIGNYAFY

-192 IFRQAISAA
+192 VFRQAVSA
-201 PSEDPEAGQQ
+201 
-211 CADSLP
+211 
-217 PQLLPENISSAPPAT
+217 APPAT

-242 VNHEVEVRLQDSSGQ
+242 VNHEVEVRLQDPSGQ

-302 SQYDSLLPAAD
+302 SQYDNLLPAAD

-325 LDRLITPAELSGTCL
+325 LDRLITPAELSRVHL
-340 ANYVSCLR
+340 ESYVSCLR
-348 ARSDALWTFLLADQ
+348 KRPDALWTFLLADQ
-362 ETDLTDWLRVLEHS
+362 ETDLTDWLRVLERS
-376 GYFTEKLLDHMI
+376 GYFTEERLDQMI

-393 AGRADASVFL
+393 AGRADASVYL

-410 FRPSSRSKYDF
+410 FRPSSGSKYDF

>member
-1 MDVIDYIDR
+1 MNLNMDAMDIIDYIDK
-10 STYVILF
+10 STYVILL

-61 VRSGHFG
+61 VRSGDCW
-68 TFQSTGAGASAA
+68 TFQSAGAGASAA
-80 STHSSGERTERPDA
+80 PTHFSGERTE
-94 SVIAVVQNN
+94 
-103 QLVGD
+103 
-108 VCRPVTGRPDA
+108 RPDA

-134 PPSLCGRRLRAV
+134 PPALCGRRLRAV
-146 ILPDALAAIGNYAFY
+146 VLPDALAAIGNYAFY

-192 IFRQAISAA
+192 VFRQAVSA
-201 PSEDPEAGQQ
+201 
-211 CADSLP
+211 
-217 PQLLPENISSAPPAT
+217 APPAT

-242 VNHEVEVRLQDSSGQ
+242 VNHEVEVRLQDPSGQ

-325 LDRLITPAELSGTCL
+325 LDRLITPAELSRVHL
-340 ANYVSCLR
+340 ESYVSCLR
-348 ARSDALWTFLLADQ
+348 KQPDALWTFLLADQ
-362 ETDLTDWLRVLEHS
+362 ETDLTDWLRVLERS
-376 GYFTEKLLDHMI
+376 GYFTEERLDQMI

-393 AGRADASVFL
+393 AGRADASVYL

-410 FRPSSRSKYDF
+410 FRPSSGSKYDF

>member
-1 MDVIDYIDR
+1 MNLNMDAMDIIDYIDK
-10 STYVILF
+10 STYVILL

-61 VRSGHFG
+61 VRSGDCW
-68 TFQSTGAGASAA
+68 TFQSAGAGASAA
-80 STHSSGERTERPDA
+80 PTHFSGERTE
-94 SVIAVVQNN
+94 
-103 QLVGD
+103 
-108 VCRPVTGRPDA
+108 RPDA

-134 PPSLCGRRLRAV
+134 PPALCGRRLRAV

-192 IFRQAISAA
+192 VFRQAVSA
-201 PSEDPEAGQQ
+201 
-211 CADSLP
+211 
-217 PQLLPENISSAPPAT
+217 APPAT

-242 VNHEVEVRLQDSSGQ
+242 VNHEVEVRLQDPSGQ

-325 LDRLITPAELSGTCL
+325 LDRLITPAELSRVHL
-340 ANYVSCLR
+340 ESYVSCLR
-348 ARSDALWTFLLADQ
+348 KQPDALWTFLLADQ
-362 ETDLTDWLRVLEHS
+362 ETDLTDWLRVLERS
-376 GYFTEKLLDHMI
+376 GYFTEERLDQMI

-393 AGRADASVFL
+393 AGRADASVYL

-410 FRPSSRSKYDF
+410 FRPSSGSKYDF

>member
-1 MDVIDYIDR
+1 MNLNMDAMDIIDYIDK
-10 STYVILF
+10 STYVILL

-61 VRSGHFG
+61 VRSGDCW
-68 TFQSTGAGASAA
+68 TFQSAGAGASAA
-80 STHSSGERTERPDA
+80 PTHFSGERTE
-94 SVIAVVQNN
+94 
-103 QLVGD
+103 
-108 VCRPVTGRPDA
+108 RPDA

-134 PPSLCGRRLRAV
+134 PPALCGRRLRAV
-146 ILPDALAAIGNYAFY
+146 VLPDALAAIGNYAFY

-192 IFRQAISAA
+192 VFRQAVSA
-201 PSEDPEAGQQ
+201 
-211 CADSLP
+211 
-217 PQLLPENISSAPPAT
+217 APPAT

-242 VNHEVEVRLQDSSGQ
+242 VNHEVEVRLQDPSGQ
-257 DAVRLLFP
+257 DSVRLLFP

-325 LDRLITPAELSGTCL
+325 LDRLITPAELSRVHL
-340 ANYVSCLR
+340 ESYVSCLR
-348 ARSDALWTFLLADQ
+348 KQPDALWTFLLADQ
-362 ETDLTDWLRVLEHS
+362 ETDLTDWLRVLERS
-376 GYFTEKLLDHMI
+376 GYFTEERLDQMI

-393 AGRADASVFL
+393 AGRADASVYL

-410 FRPSSRSKYDF
+410 FRPSSGSKYDF

>member
-1 MDVIDYIDR
+1 MNLNMDAMDIIDYIDK
-10 STYVILF
+10 STYVILL

-61 VRSGHFG
+61 VSSGDCW
-68 TFQSTGAGASAA
+68 TFQSAGAGASAA
-80 STHSSGERTERPDA
+80 PTHFSGERTERPDA
-94 SVIAVVQNN
+94 SV
-103 QLVGD
+103 
-108 VCRPVTGRPDA
+108 
-119 SVNAAVQNSE
+119 NATVPNSE
-129 RLSTL
+129 RRSTL
-134 PPSLCGRRLRAV
+134 PPALCGRRLRAV

-187 ALSVL
+187 ALLVL
-192 IFRQAISAA
+192 VFRQAVSAA
-201 PSEDPEAGQQ
+201 P
-211 CADSLP
+211 
-217 PQLLPENISSAPPAT
+217 SAPPAT

-242 VNHEVEVRLQDSSGQ
+242 VNHEVEVRLQDPSGQ

-325 LDRLITPAELSGTCL
+325 LDRLITPAELSRVHL
-340 ANYVSCLR
+340 ESYVSCLR
-348 ARSDALWTFLLADQ
+348 KQPDALWTFLLADQ
-362 ETDLTDWLRVLEHS
+362 ETDLTDWLRVLERS
-376 GYFTEKLLDHMI
+376 GYFTEERLDQMI

-393 AGRADASVFL
+393 AGRADASVYL

-410 FRPSSRSKYDF
+410 FRPSSGSKYDF

>member
-1 MDVIDYIDR
+1 MNLNMDAMDIIDYIDK
-10 STYVILF
+10 STYVILL

-61 VRSGHFG
+61 VSSGDCW
-68 TFQSTGAGASAA
+68 TFQSAGAGASAA
-80 STHSSGERTERPDA
+80 PTHFSGERTE
-94 SVIAVVQNN
+94 
-103 QLVGD
+103 
-108 VCRPVTGRPDA
+108 RPDA

-134 PPSLCGRRLRAV
+134 PPALCGRRLRAV
-146 ILPDALAAIGNYAFY
+146 VLPDALAAIGNYAFY

-192 IFRQAISAA
+192 VFRQAVSA
-201 PSEDPEAGQQ
+201 
-211 CADSLP
+211 
-217 PQLLPENISSAPPAT
+217 APPAT

-242 VNHEVEVRLQDSSGQ
+242 VNHEVEVRLQDPSGQ

-302 SQYDSLLPAAD
+302 SQYDSLLPSAD

-325 LDRLITPAELSGTCL
+325 LDRLITPAELSRVHL
-340 ANYVSCLR
+340 ESYVSCLR
-348 ARSDALWTFLLADQ
+348 KQPDALWTFLLADQ
-362 ETDLTDWLRVLEHS
+362 ETDLTDWLRVLERS
-376 GYFTEKLLDHMI
+376 GYFTEERLDQMI

-393 AGRADASVFL
+393 AGRADASVYL

-410 FRPSSRSKYDF
+410 FRPSSGSKYDF

>member
-1 MDVIDYIDR
+1 MNLNMDAMDIIDYIDK
-10 STYVILF
+10 STYVILL

-28 PEQIDGKPVR
+28 PEQIDGKPLR

-61 VRSGHFG
+61 VRSGDCW
-68 TFQSTGAGASAA
+68 TFQSAGAGASAA
-80 STHSSGERTERPDA
+80 PTHFSGERTE
-94 SVIAVVQNN
+94 
-103 QLVGD
+103 
-108 VCRPVTGRPDA
+108 RPDA

-134 PPSLCGRRLRAV
+134 PPALCGRRLRAV
-146 ILPDALAAIGNYAFY
+146 VLPDALAAIGNYAFY

-192 IFRQAISAA
+192 VFRQAVSA
-201 PSEDPEAGQQ
+201 
-211 CADSLP
+211 
-217 PQLLPENISSAPPAT
+217 APPAT

-242 VNHEVEVRLQDSSGQ
+242 VNHEVEVRLQDPSGQ

-325 LDRLITPAELSGTCL
+325 LDRLITPAELSRVHL
-340 ANYVSCLR
+340 ESYVSCLR
-348 ARSDALWTFLLADQ
+348 KQPDALWTFLLADQ
-362 ETDLTDWLRVLEHS
+362 ETDLTDWLRVLERS
-376 GYFTEKLLDHMI
+376 GYFTEERLDQMI

-393 AGRADASVFL
+393 AGRADASVYL

-410 FRPSSRSKYDF
+410 FRPSSGSKYDF